1 MNKWKVAFFTLL
13 ALIIL
18 GFAAL
23 IILMLSG
30 KEDMPKPEAINR
42 TGSSVNISTTPKEF
56 EDLANT
62 LIQNSN
68 DTKNIQLW
76 LEVEK
81 ELILKSNVEVLGVTV
96 PVTLAFEPKVDDKG
110 NLELYQTNVKVGI
123 LDLPSQTALQ
133 LVRDSGGLPEWL
145 TIQPSEKTAYIDLSS
160 FNLPIDNVGTAHLRA
175 KTFNLEKKE
184 ITLQIVIPKK

>member
-1 MNKWKVAFFTLL
+1 MNKWKVAFLTLL
-13 ALIIL
+13 TLIIL

>member
-13 ALIIL
+13 GMLVL
-18 GFAAL
+18 GFVAI

-30 KEDMPKPEAINR
+30 KEDMPKPNAVTRE
-42 TGSSVNISTTPKEF
+42 GSSVNISTTPKEF
-56 EDLANT
+56 ENLANT

-68 DTKNIQLW
+68 DTGNVQVW
-76 LEVEK
+76 LELEEDLK
-81 ELILKSNVEVLGVTV
+81 LKSNVEVLGVTV
-96 PVTLAFEPKVDDKG
+96 PVTLAFEPKIDDKG
-110 NLELYQTNVKVGI
+110 NLELYQTNVKVGM

-145 TIQPSEKTAYIDLSS
+145 TIQPSKKTAYIDLSS
-160 FNLPIDNVGTAHLRA
+160 FNLPIEGVGTAHLKA

>member
-133 LVRDSGGLPEWL
+133 LVRESGGLPEWL

>member
-1 MNKWKVAFFTLL
+1 MNKWKVAFLTLL

-76 LEVEK
+76 LEVDK

-110 NLELYQTNVKVGI
+110 NLELYQTNVKVGM
-123 LDLPSQTALQ
+123 LDLPSRTALQ

-160 FNLPIDNVGTAHLRA
+160 FNLPIDGVGTAHLRA

>member
-30 KEDMPKPEAINR
+30 KEDMPKPEAISR

-76 LEVEK
+76 LEIDK

-110 NLELYQTNVKVGI
+110 NLELYQTNVKVGM

-160 FNLPIDNVGTAHLRA
+160 FNLPIDGVGTAHLRA